1 MNDKTF
7 ELFYLGQKNS
17 EGQVDK
23 LTEGPFVSIEEAAQ
37 FNSKEHGW
45 AADEYGIVKTKQV
58 FEQVTYNEEE
68 Y

>member
-1 MNDKTF
+1 MSEKTF

-17 EGQVDK
+17 EGEVDK
-23 LTEGPFVSIEEAAQ
+23 LTDGPFVSIEEAVK
-37 FNSKEHGW
+37 FNRKQHGW
-45 AADEYGIVKTKQV
+45 AQGDYGIVKTKQV